1 MSAVEIRDVFRVHST
16 PEGDAAALQGLTL
29 SVGEGEV
36 VTVLGPSGA
45 GKSTLLRLLAGIDSP
60 SAGTVRVFGESIA
73 KLDRRRLADYRARTL
88 GYLDQR
94 YARSLAPELTAQ
106 EAVSL
111 QLGLRGATTAERR
124 RRSEELLERVGLAE
138 RRSHRPSELSG
149 GERQRVALCAALAHR
164 PRLFLADEPTG
175 ELDSANADKVY
186 ELIGE
191 LAREHGCT
199 TVIVSHDPELLEG
212 VDRIGDLHRRPDG
225 GLALTWYG
233 GGLGPYRECL
243 AAEQADRKSTRL
255 NSSHTDISRMPSS
268 A

>member
-124 RRSEELLERVGLAE
+124 
-138 RRSHRPSELSG
+138 
-149 GERQRVALCAALAHR
+149 
-164 PRLFLADEPTG
+164 
-175 ELDSANADKVY
+175 
-186 ELIGE
+186 
-191 LAREHGCT
+191 
-199 TVIVSHDPELLEG
+199 
-212 VDRIGDLHRRPDG
+212 
-225 GLALTWYG
+225 
-233 GGLGPYRECL
+233 
-243 AAEQADRKSTRL
+243 DRKSTRL
-255 NSSHTDISRMPSS
+255 NSSH
-268 A
+268 